1 MPLSCAQRLIFALD
15 FPDFSKA
22 LPMLVR
28 LSGKVGVVK
37 IGLELFLGE
46 GPSIVPR
53 IREKTD
59 ARIFLDLKLHDIP
72 ATVERSV
79 RNLEKLG
86 VDYLTLHT
94 AGGREMLCRA
104 REGAGENM
112 ALLGV
117 TVLTSSSVQTLEE
130 TGCALEGERPLK
142 TLVAKRAFLARESGL
157 SGVICSGHEA
167 LEVKA
172 LCGPE
177 FLAVTPGI
185 RPLWSVEKKD
195 DQERVMTPSLALAAG
210 ADMLVIG
217 RPIRDAAD
225 PEAAV
230 ERILKEMADAG

>member
-1 MPLSCAQRLIFALD
+1 
-15 FPDFSKA
+15 
-22 LPMLVR
+22 
-28 LSGKVGVVK
+28 
-37 IGLELFLGE
+37 
-46 GPSIVPR
+46 
-53 IREKTD
+53 
-59 ARIFLDLKLHDIP
+59 
-72 ATVERSV
+72 
-79 RNLEKLG
+79 
-86 VDYLTLHT
+86 
-94 AGGREMLCRA
+94 
-104 REGAGENM
+104 M